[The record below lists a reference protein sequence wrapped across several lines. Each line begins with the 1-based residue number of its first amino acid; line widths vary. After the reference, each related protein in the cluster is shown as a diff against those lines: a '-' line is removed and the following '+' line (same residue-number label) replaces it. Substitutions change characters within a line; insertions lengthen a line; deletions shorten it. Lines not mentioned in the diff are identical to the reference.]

1 MGDVKLND
9 LLDQWCTPGLTTQAH
24 RELLGCG
31 SLEELRLKA
40 ALFGVDH
47 ESWLRKEGLLW
58 RWPSQP
64 PSCDW
69 VLRPA

>member
-1 MGDVKLND
+1 MND
-9 LLDQWCTPGLTTQAH
+9 LLDQWCTPGLTTAAH

-40 ALFGVDH
+40 ALLGVDH

-58 RWPSQP
+58 YPQRPP

-69 VLRPA
+69 VLQST